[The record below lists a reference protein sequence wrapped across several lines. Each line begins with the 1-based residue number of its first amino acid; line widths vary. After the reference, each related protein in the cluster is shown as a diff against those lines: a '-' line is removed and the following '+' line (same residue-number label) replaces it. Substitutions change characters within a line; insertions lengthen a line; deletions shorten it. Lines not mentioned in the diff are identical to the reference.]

1 MTDLAAQPPSFEAM
15 AASAPEGFSVS
26 ERILE
31 PVILIGREDGRIQVR
46 LGGRRVVRG
55 EERVLAAPSPRHAW
69 VVDGNVL
76 RPIPADA
83 PALLSRMLGDE
94 PAENIS
100 YPTAIRL
107 LRSRSDEIAV
117 RAAPDVLHAGKLAA
131 EELSAEVDI
140 PGLHAD
146 LFPYQARGVQWMWET
161 VNRTGGLIL
170 ADEMGLG
177 KTLQIIALL
186 LLDPPEKTA
195 PALIVC
201 PTSLIANWVREFHKF
216 APGISVMVHR
226 GAHRA
231 GIYRDLQVASV
242 VITTYET
249 MVNDISIFSSFEWSW
264 VICDEAQ
271 AIKNPHSN
279 RRKAIVTIPRR
290 HSIPMTGTPVENTLL
305 DLWSLADFAIPGM
318 LGDRTVFEVEFP
330 DTVEAGKAL
339 GALTDPVI
347 LKRRV
352 RDVAADLPARID
364 IDLPVELDDRL
375 ARHYDDVREATLRK
389 YPVAGALVATLQLQ
403 LVCAHPWLRV
413 AIGLVRC
420 VEIAPLLRDTA
431 ELVVG
436 AGGRVLIAEPDL
448 DLEGLATGLL
458 RRVEIAPQ
466 LRDHA
471 ELVVGAC
478 SLELIA
484 EPEEDLEGLAIG
496 LLRRVEIATL
506 LRDTAELVV
515 GDRAPKFRLPAC
527 GIGKP
532 VDRAQHRFVALL
544 RRRELAK
551 LQKRGGGIAGD
562 FDGIPAQFLGQ
573 AGLGIG
579 REPVDHPFGQTD
591 RRAVLARRFVIF
603 PLRLVKQIDR
613 LVADQRRVER
623 GGKRVEL
630 DPCQK
635 QPDLAFL
642 RLLAID
648 QLQDR
653 SADVAGMG
661 SKRAVD
667 RVTFCRAGRLG
678 QFARQKPRQRRLDR
692 QIPHLRRARVV
703 MSLHQPKALHRRQH
717 LFQPCERQIGQRRFR
732 LQRGEVPLQPS
743 HEKRRTERR

>member
-1 MTDLAAQPPSFEAM
+1 MIDLAAQPPSFEAM
-15 AASAPEGFSVS
+15 ATSVPDGFSVS

-55 EERVLAAPSPRHAW
+55 EEKVFVAPSPGHAW
-69 VVDGNVL
+69 VADGNVL

-83 PALLSRMLGDE
+83 PALLSRMLGGE

-107 LRSRSDEIAV
+107 LRACSDEIAV
-117 RAAPDVLHAGKLAA
+117 QAAPDVLHAGKLAA

-201 PTSLIANWVREFHKF
+201 PTSLIANWVREFQKF
-216 APGISVMVHR
+216 APGISIMVHR

-249 MVNDISIFSSFEWSW
+249 MVNDVSIFSSFEWSW

-318 LGDRTVFEVEFP
+318 LGDRTVFEAEFP

-352 RDVAADLPARID
+352 RDVAADLPERID

-375 ARHYDDVREATLRK
+375 ARHYDDVREATLQK

-413 AIGLVRC
+413 PDAETADWDDVKIVTHDELPLITPKMERV
-420 VEIAPLLRDTA
+420 IDLLREAFQNGRKVIVFALFNRIGDLLRQACKDFTGVHWGA
-431 ELVVG
+431 INGSTPQQERQAIVDAFTEFDGAACLVLNPKAAG
-436 AGGRVLIAEPDL
+436 AGLNITAATVVIHFTPVWNPA
-448 DLEGLATGLL
+448 LEAQASARAH
-458 RRVEIAPQ
+458 RR
-466 LRDHA
+466 
-471 ELVVGAC
+471 
-478 SLELIA
+478 
-484 EPEEDLEGLAIG
+484 
-496 LLRRVEIATL
+496 
-506 LRDTAELVV
+506 
-515 GDRAPKFRLPAC
+515 
-527 GIGKP
+527 
-532 VDRAQHRFVALL
+532 
-544 RRRELAK
+544 
-551 LQKRGGGIAGD
+551 
-562 FDGIPAQFLGQ
+562 GQ
-573 AGLGIG
+573 T
-579 REPVDHPFGQTD
+579 EPVT
-591 RRAVLARRFVIF
+591 IY
-603 PLRLVKQIDR
+603 RLFYKNT
-613 LVADQRRVER
+613 VEEVMLER
-623 GGKRVEL
+623 SAWKS
-630 DPCQK
+630 
-635 QPDLAFL
+635 DLANETVPVSS
-642 RLLAID
+642 RD
-648 QLQDR
+648 
-653 SADVAGMG
+653 ADDL
-661 SKRAVD
+661 KRALEISPV
-667 RVTFCRAGRLG
+667 
-678 QFARQKPRQRRLDR
+678 
-692 QIPHLRRARVV
+692 
-703 MSLHQPKALHRRQH
+703 
-717 LFQPCERQIGQRRFR
+717 
-732 LQRGEVPLQPS
+732 
-743 HEKRRTERR
+743 RT